1 MQKSLKHRLLLLY
14 LVLVNGFPRIGVNQG
29 TLDLVERLIGVTLDG
44 TLGIAEDEATSVT
57 SVDTS
62 LRWEEDIDLKR

>member
-1 MQKSLKHRLLLLY
+1 MQKSLKHRLLILH
-14 LVLVNGFPRIGVNQG
+14 LVLVNGLSRIGVNQG

>member
-1 MQKSLKHRLLLLY
+1 MQKTFLYRLLILH
-14 LVLVNGFPRIGVNQG
+14 LVFVNGFPRIGVNQG

-44 TLGIAEDEATSVT
+44 TLGIAEDEAPSVT